1 MMAGKKNGRRR
12 HILVDTLGNLL
23 LLAVLAADI
32 QDRDGGM
39 DLVAHIKRRYPR
51 IAKIWADQ
59 GYTGDFVTWLKETY
73 NIDVEITKRSDDSP
87 GFVVIPW
94 RWVVERTFAW
104 LIRYRRLSKDYEFR
118 TECSES
124 MIYLA
129 SCHLMLKRLS
139 PKEEILKPHR
149 ANHNRRY
156 RDPIAITMK
165 NAA

>member
-1 MMAGKKNGRRR
+1 MMAGKENGRRR
-12 HILVDTLGNLL
+12 HILVDTMGNLL

-39 DLVAHIKRRYPR
+39 DLVATIKRQFPR
-51 IAKIWADQ
+51 LAKIWADQ
-59 GYTGDFVTWLKETY
+59 AYTGDFVTWLKETY
-73 NIDVEITKRSDDSP
+73 DIDVEITKRSDDSA

-129 SCHLMLKRLS
+129 SCHLMLKRLT
-139 PKEEILKPHR
+139 PKEIVLKPHR

-156 RDPIAITMK
+156 RDPMTMTME